1 MKRSRTLAVTL
12 LVTAIAG
19 GISGP
24 ASAGGARR
32 GALIPGECAGVAPV
46 VCQFDVV
53 PGNYDVSVL
62 FGDDDEAAT
71 ASVLAEARRMVL
83 GEVATAAGRFAR
95 RDFSVNVRDPEGQPT
110 RVEYGT
116 PGLTLTF
123 TGPNPKIKNISVRP
137 ASPRNTLLFLAGDST
152 VCDQDWAPFAG
163 WGQAIPQHLRRHV
176 TVANYADS
184 GESSTS
190 FLANGKLWA
199 TMLPLVRRGDVVLL
213 QFGHNDKTT
222 TADTFRANL
231 TRMITEVRAAGA
243 RPVLVSPPV
252 RRRFDSAGH
261 LNAVAWHI
269 NSLGVDL
276 PAQTAAVAEEQAAP
290 YINLTADS
298 AALVEGLGVEA
309 SKQIYLYNEEGDNT
323 HFSEYGANQI
333 GLLVLARLK
342 ELRLLP
348 HAFRD

>member
-1 MKRSRTLAVTL
+1 MLAVL
-12 LVTAIAG
+12 LPVAAVAC
-19 GISGP
+19 GISSP
-24 ASAGGARR
+24 AAAGGAHH
-32 GALIPGECAGVAPV
+32 AAPIPGECTGTAPV
-46 VCQFDVV
+46 VCQFDVE

-62 FGDDDEAAT
+62 FGDAAEAG
-71 ASVLAEARRMVL
+71 ASAVLAEARRMVL
-83 GEVATAAGRFAR
+83 GEVTTEAGRFAR
-95 RDFSVNVRDPEGQPT
+95 RSFSVNVREPEGQPT
-110 RVEYGT
+110 RTEYGT

-123 TGPNPKIKNISVRP
+123 TGSNPKIKDIAVRP
-137 ASPRNTLLFLAGDST
+137 ASPRSTQLFLAGDST
-152 VCDQDWAPFAG
+152 VCDQDWAPYAG
-163 WGQAIPQHLRRHV
+163 WGQAVPQHLRRQV
-176 TVANYADS
+176 TVVNYADS

-190 FLANGKLWA
+190 FLANSKLWA

-222 TADTFRANL
+222 TAEAFRANL
-231 TRMITEVRAAGA
+231 ARMVTEVRAAGA

-252 RRRFDSAGH
+252 RRRFDSTGH
-261 LNAVAWHI
+261 LNGVAWHI

-276 PAQTAAVAEEQAAP
+276 PAEMAAVAGEQAAP

-309 SKQIYLYNEEGDNT
+309 SKRIYLYNEEGDNT
-323 HFSEYGANQI
+323 HFSEYGADQI

-342 ELRLLP
+342 ELHLLP